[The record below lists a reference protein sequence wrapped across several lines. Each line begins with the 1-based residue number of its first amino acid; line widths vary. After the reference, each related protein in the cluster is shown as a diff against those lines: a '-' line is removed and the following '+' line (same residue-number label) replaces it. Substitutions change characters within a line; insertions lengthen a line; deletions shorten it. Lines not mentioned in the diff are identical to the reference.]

1 MASSSHDGDTSPPY
15 RTRGF
20 RGKLLEQGP
29 APRMD
34 DTPAS
39 SEIADLKARLAL
51 ATSLGLGFWDWDVMT
66 GAVQHLGGAAF
77 LGSSFDGTPMTNT
90 AWTEL
95 VHPEDL
101 LLAHRAYEPCIRG
114 ASDDWLTTLRLRR
127 SDGSWQWMQVGGHV
141 VRRDDKGF
149 PLRVLGVVQDN
160 EARKLAQD
168 AVRRDAELLSKVSL
182 AVICTDMAGVVTY
195 WNDAAARLYGFE
207 ARERIGQHILSHYPE
222 ARAAL
227 ARGALA
233 EVAQGRHFD
242 GEWEDLRKDGSG
254 VWVEAHVSLFHD
266 AEGRPA
272 GIMGISHDI
281 SEKRRAEAERRQL
294 EQQLF
299 QAQKLETVGTLA
311 GGIAHDF
318 NNILTAILVHSELGL
333 SGELSEARA
342 HEAFGQ
348 IRQASL
354 RAKDL
359 VKRILTFTRAQ
370 EPERRLVSAV
380 ELLRDAAK
388 FSRAIV
394 PSTIDIQ
401 LELGG
406 DCGDIW
412 VDANQFHQVVLNL
425 VSNAAQ
431 AMADAGGRLSF
442 RLEARELLAP
452 RRTATAEIPAGRYL
466 LLTVT
471 DDGGGMS
478 ENARLRAFEP
488 FFTTK
493 RVGEGT
499 GLGLSI
505 VQGIVQ
511 SHAGGIELES
521 RIGHGTSIA
530 IYWPAAAGNAPLES
544 APPSSSALRGRGQRV
559 LVVDDEHAVALA
571 ARLAFES
578 LGYAA
583 KYVVS
588 PEEFFAELERAPG
601 YELALID
608 HTMPRLTGLDVAL
621 QLRESGSE
629 LPLIIASGDGR
640 HLTSDV
646 MKHLGRASALRKPYE
661 LEQLAEAAYRL
672 LRRAER

>member
-1 MASSSHDGDTSPPY
+1 MIDADGSD
-15 RTRGF
+15 
-20 RGKLLEQGP
+20 
-29 APRMD
+29 
-34 DTPAS
+34 
-39 SEIADLKARLAL
+39 ADAARLKGQTLERQLELAL
-51 ATSLGLGFWDWDVMT
+51 SLGLGFWDWNVQT

-77 LGSSFDGTPMTNT
+77 LNDSIGGTPMTNT
-90 AWTEL
+90 AWSEL

-101 LLAHRAYEPCIRG
+101 LLAHKAYAPCIENKT
-114 ASDDWLTTLRLRR
+114 DDWLTTLRLRR
-127 SDGSWQWMQVGGHV
+127 PDGSWQWMQVGGRV
-141 VRRDDKGF
+141 VERDERGL

-160 EARKLAQD
+160 KARKLAED
-168 AVRRDAELLSKVSL
+168 AVRREAELLSKIEA
-182 AVICTDMAGVVTY
+182 AVMCTDMDGIVTY
-195 WNDAAARLYGFE
+195 WNAAATRLYGFSAE
-207 ARERIGQHILSHYPE
+207 ERLGKHVLGHYPAE
-222 ARAAL
+222 RQAAARAAL
-227 ARGALA
+227 DEIARG
-233 EVAQGRHFD
+233 RNFD
-242 GEWEDLRKDGSG
+242 GEWLELRKDGSS
-254 VWVEAHVSLFHD
+254 VWVEARVSMFRD

-281 SEKRRAEAERRQL
+281 SEKRRADAERRQL

-299 QAQKLETVGTLA
+299 QAQKMETVGTLA

-333 SGELSEARA
+333 SGELSEARSK
-342 HEAFGQ
+342 EAFGQ

-359 VKRILTFTRAQ
+359 VKRILTFTRPQ
-370 EPERRLVSAV
+370 EPERRVVSAID
-380 ELLRDAAK
+380 LLRDAAK

-401 LELGG
+401 LEISGE
-406 DCGDIW
+406 CGEIW
-412 VDANQFHQVVLNL
+412 VDTNQFHQVILNL

-431 AMADAGGRLSF
+431 AMADAQGELTF
-442 RLEARELLAP
+442 RLEARRVLEP
-452 RRTATAEIPAGRYL
+452 RLTATGRIAAGSYL
-466 LLTVT
+466 LLTVS
-471 DDGGGMS
+471 DNGAGM
-478 ENARLRAFEP
+478 EDEARQRAFEP

-511 SHAGGIELES
+511 GHAGGIELS
-521 RIGHGTSIA
+521 STPGVGTTLA
-530 IYWPAAAGNAPLES
+530 IYWPAAAEGAPLDS

-578 LGYAA
+578 LGYVA
-583 KYVVS
+583 KCVMS
-588 PEEFFAELERAPG
+588 PEDFFAELERVSD

-621 QLRESGSE
+621 QLRERGNQ
-629 LPLIIASGDGR
+629 LPIIIASGDGR
-640 HLTSDV
+640 HLTSDTI
-646 MKHLGRASALRKPYE
+646 KHLGRASALRKPFE
-661 LEQLAEAAYRL
+661 VEQLAEAAYRL
-672 LRRAER
+672 LRQRD